1 MIFRAI
7 KALSIFQLCLKKMAY
22 IVEKSFPSIFMCGA
36 KTNKENL
43 FVPESPQARKYHD
56 GGSKIMFISDSLTLI
71 TYRASLRGNNSCHGK
86 LFVRHAI
93 VFEF

>member
-1 MIFRAI
+1 MTTNVKNI
-7 KALSIFQLCLKKMAY
+7 LSQY
-22 IVEKSFPSIFMCGA
+22 FMRSA

-43 FVPESPQARKYHD
+43 FVPELPQARKYHD
-56 GGSKIMFISDSLTLI
+56 RGSKIMFISDSLTLI

-86 LFVRHAI
+86 LFVGHAI